1 MANKKKIIIWG
12 RATGLK
18 SDKAHSASPLI
29 GSTSSTTQPLTQLRD
44 FDSGAGV
51 AGGVKILNSRQNSSL
66 WSSKKETTHRVPN
79 TKTGKIFFK
88 KYIFLTFYYLI
99 YVFNKSIRR

>member
-18 SDKAHSASPLI
+18 SDKAHSAHWLNQFNH
-29 GSTSSTTQPLTQLRD
+29 TT
-44 FDSGAGV
+44 FDTAEGLWQWRR
-51 AGGVKILNSRQNSSL
+51 GGVKILNSRQNSSL